1 MINRTQILNA
11 LTFVIVSA
19 VSSASSRDH
28 SSRTCSRNR
37 RHLVRNQLTTRR
49 KILIVALAGIS
60 FVGCSSRNQ
69 APPQNSTS
77 STVAGHDHQAEA
89 AVPRVSILE
98 AQASVGRGEAVLV
111 DVRTAE
117 AYSTGHIRASISLPE
132 AEIPMRVQLL
142 PKDKKIIT
150 YCA

>member
-1 MINRTQILNA
+1 M
-11 LTFVIVSA
+11 
-19 VSSASSRDH
+19 
-28 SSRTCSRNR
+28 
-37 RHLVRNQLTTRR
+37 TTTR
-49 KILIVALAGIS
+49 KILIVVLAGIG
-60 FVGCSSRNQ
+60 FFGCSSRNQ

-77 STVAGHDHQAEA
+77 SAVAGHDHQAEG

-98 AQASVGRGEAVLV
+98 AQASVARGEAVLV
-111 DVRTAE
+111 DVRTGE

-132 AEIPMRVQLL
+132 AEIPMRAQLL

>member
-1 MINRTQILNA
+1 MFEEPEKLLMNQMRT
-11 LTFVIVSA
+11 
-19 VSSASSRDH
+19 
-28 SSRTCSRNR
+28 
-37 RHLVRNQLTTRR
+37 RH
-49 KILIVALAGIS
+49 KILILVLAAIG
-60 FVGCSSRNQ
+60 FFGCSSRNQ
-69 APPQNSTS
+69 APPQNSTT

-117 AYSTGHIRASISLPE
+117 AFSTGHIRASISLPE
-132 AEIPMRVQLL
+132 AEIPMRAQLL